1 MVIVEERYDVTR
13 VYLNLRRS
21 DVGRLRRG
29 FCPDVLLRWKTGHRA
44 QRNRTRRWR
53 RKRRRWRRRRGAYI
67 HIGKKIVYVGN
78 ETREVI
84 YILLWYVNVL

>member
-21 DVGRLRRG
+21 DVERLGRRE

-44 QRNRTRRWR
+44 QRNRTRRRR
-53 RKRRRWRRRRGAYI
+53 RKRRRWRRWRGAYI
-67 HIGKKIVYVGN
+67 
-78 ETREVI
+78 EEI
-84 YILLWYVNVL
+84 YEKRNRLGLIIFLRYVNVL